1 ERTVRPLDP
10 FQSRPQVPEDRVAE
24 ARADLAAVHQPTVFP
39 RADME
44 RTKACPRARRVR
56 EAADHELA
64 RTVALHLH
72 PVPAPAAPV
81 GSRRPLRD
89 DPLETVLARTPEELR
104 PLTLDVLAVADHAL
118 VRTPEHVRETRFP
131 LDQRQLRDVPAR
143 VT

>member
-1 ERTVRPLDP
+1 MPQSAIIGRIPEPDLGDQLRLDPVRRSRRRAARAARERTVRPLDP
-10 FQSRPQVPEDRVAE
+10 IQSRPQVPEDRVAE

-104 PLTLDVLAVADHAL
+104 TLT
-118 VRTPEHVRETRFP
+118 
-131 LDQRQLRDVPAR
+131 
-143 VT
+143 